1 MNLYDDVLEPSV
13 IQRGLSARF
22 TTLTENEL
30 ILLRTNIISIYQVL
44 DTTGE
49 LLLKHEYR
57 FDGVISDIQ
66 VVPQGTGK
74 LDTLLLCLNDCKFSL
89 IRFDANNNILE
100 TLSLHYYGS
109 KFKKQSLIQLS
120 KTSTVRIDPNNNC
133 ILLFNGDNIA
143 VLPILNNEANDDE
156 IGDMENIDEIYP
168 SKKKLKNNY
177 NHHFKTGASEVI
189 SSKALNVDIQNII
202 DIQFLYNFSKPTVTI
217 LYQPKLAWI
226 GNKKLNSQPTKI
238 QIISFNFILSEGKT
252 TIEPTLITKLENLSW
267 DYHTL
272 LPITNGILIVGD
284 NELSFMDNTG
294 VLQSC
299 IFLNSFSDKNWRL
312 SKIIDNSHLEIILT
326 KNMIKSLSVP
336 SRLDNNKD
344 SSINTDTDELLLIMD
359 QLNNLYYIQFEF
371 EGRLLIK
378 FDIIKLPILNDIFT
392 QNNCITC
399 IVRVDNYKDNS
410 NINLFLGFQTGNS
423 MVVKLNNIKSVLT
436 SKEEKDDTDRLNSAM
451 DEDEDF
457 YDEDDLYAN
466 DESIENVTSNSKSLV
481 NKSSTNLAEPFDIE
495 LLSVLN
501 NTGPITSLTTGKVT
515 SIETNIKG
523 LTNPNKDE
531 YSIVTTSGNGTG
543 SHLNVVQLTVQ
554 PVVELALKFIS
565 VTQTWNLKL
574 NNIDKY
580 LVTTD
585 STKTKSDIYEID
597 NNFSLHR
604 SGRLRRDATTVNISI
619 FGDQTRIVQV
629 TTNNLYLFDTNF
641 RRLTTIKFDY
651 EIVHVSFMDP
661 YILITLSRGNLYI
674 YELEKKYKK
683 KLFRVGLP
691 EILSEM
697 VITSG
702 LILKSNMCN
711 EFLPQVEDKDEEQM
725 LFTFVTADNQIIFFT
740 REHNDRVFQLNG
752 VDDLAEQLF
761 ISTYTLPDEV
771 VPDPS
776 IKQIMINKLGQNY
789 PEEYL
794 TILTFGGEIY
804 QYKKSLQRNSRF
816 YKNSIR
822 NNLAVTGAPN
832 NAYAK
837 GVSSIERILHYIPNY
852 NGYSVIF
859 VTGNVPYII
868 MKEDNSVSRVF
879 KFANISIVSMTPW
892 GKQSIMCVDDIKN
905 ARVYTL
911 DKENV
916 YYGNKLPIKK
926 VFINTTIENYMT
938 LTNITYHEKSQT
950 FMASYMQEID
960 FVAKSEDD
968 EPITVGVKD
977 NVPHAKGSHCGL
989 LLINP
994 QTWNIIDKVEFD
1006 GDAMVNDMKTMLIQ
1020 VDSHSKRK
1028 VEFLVVGVTNN
1039 SSEDLP
1045 ASGSFFIYDIISVVP
1060 EPGKPDTGFKLKQI
1074 FTEYVKSAITA
1085 TCDISG
1091 RFVISQ
1097 SQKLMVRDVQEDN
1110 SVVPVAFLDVPL
1122 YVTNIKSFGNLLLI
1136 GDAMQGIQFI
1146 GFDAEPYRMIPLGK
1160 SVTHFETMCIE
1171 FIINNGELYF
1181 AIVDINNILH
1191 VLKYAPDEPNSLSGQ
1206 RLIHCSSFNLYS
1218 SVTCMKLIPKNN
1230 EFDNSNNNTGAIN
1243 GTSSFQ
1249 IIGGHIDGSLH
1260 KIIPLSEDAY
1270 RRLYVIQQQI
1280 IDKEPTLGGLNPRME
1295 RQGNDFLHL
1304 SHTKRVMLDYN
1315 VIKRFTTLS
1324 IKRRSNLAQKIGRN
1338 AEFDLWRIIIDTEFS
1353 MVSLTPRNNKQ
1364 TH

>member
-1 MNLYDDVLEPSV
+1 MNLYDDILEPSV
-13 IQRGLSARF
+13 IQKSLSGHF
-22 TTLTENEL
+22 TTLNETEL
-30 ILLRTNIISIYQVL
+30 ILLKTNIITIFQVK
-44 DTTGE
+44 DTSGE
-49 LLLKHEYR
+49 LVLKYEYR
-57 FDGVISDIQ
+57 FDGFISDIQ
-66 VVPQGTGK
+66 LLSQGKDK
-74 LDTLLLCLNDCKFSL
+74 LDCLLLCLNDCKFSI
-89 IRFDANNNILE
+89 IRFDSFRNVIE
-100 TLSLHYYGS
+100 TLSLHYYNG
-109 KFKKQSLIQLS
+109 KFKKQSLIELA
-120 KTSTVRIDPNNNC
+120 KTSTVRTDPSNRC

-143 VLPILNNEANDDE
+143 ILPIVNNDNIDDE
-156 IGDMENIDEIYP
+156 IDEIENIDEIYP
-168 SKKKLKNNY
+168 LKKK
-177 NHHFKTGASEVI
+177 KTNQHIMTGVSEVI
-189 SSKALNVDIQNII
+189 SGKQLNDDIQNII
-202 DIQFLYNFSKPTVTI
+202 DLQFMFNFPKPTITI
-217 LYQPKLAWI
+217 VYQPKLAWV
-226 GNKKLNSQPTKI
+226 GNKKLNPQPTKVLV
-238 QIISFNFILSEGKT
+238 ISFNLILSETKT
-252 TIEPTLITKLENLSW
+252 TIEPTVITKLENLSW
-267 DYHTL
+267 DYHSL
-272 LPITNGILIVGD
+272 IPVNKGILIVGD
-284 NELSFMDNTG
+284 NELSFIDNTG

-299 IFLNSFSDKNWRL
+299 ILLNSFSDGNWKL
-312 SKIIDNSHLEIILT
+312 SKIINNSHLQIILS
-326 KNMIKSLSVP
+326 KGMIRSLRIPSILSKSTE
-336 SRLDNNKD
+336 NKD
-344 SSINTDTDELLLIMD
+344 SLPTNDNDELLLIVD
-359 QLNNLYYIQFEF
+359 QLNNFYYIQLEF

-392 QNNCITC
+392 QNNNITC
-399 IVRVDNYKDNS
+399 ITRVDNYMDN
-410 NINLFLGFQTGNS
+410 NNLNLFLGFQTGNS
-423 MVVKLNNIKSVLT
+423 MVVKLNNIKSALK
-436 SKEEKDDTDRLNSAM
+436 SKERQELTKNSNISV
-451 DEDEDF
+451 DDEDF
-457 YDEDDLYAN
+457 DDEDDLYAN
-466 DESIENVTSNSKSLV
+466 DESMEDILENNKHQNSETVNLV
-481 NKSSTNLAEPFDIE
+481 EPFDIE
-495 LLSVLN
+495 LLSILN

-515 SIETNIKG
+515 SIDTSIKG

-531 YSIVTTSGNGTG
+531 YSLVTTSGNGTA
-543 SHLNVVQLTVQ
+543 SHLSVVQFNVQ

-574 NNIDKY
+574 DNIDKY

-597 NNFSLHR
+597 NNFSLHK

-619 FGDQTRIVQV
+619 FGEQTRIVQV

-651 EIVHVSFMDP
+651 EVVHVSFMDP
-661 YILITLSRGNLYI
+661 YILITVSRGNLYI

-711 EFLPQVEDKDEEQM
+711 EFLPQVENENEEQM

-752 VDDLAEQLF
+752 VDDLAEELF

-776 IKQIMINKLGQNY
+776 IKQIMINKLGQNH

-816 YKNSIR
+816 YKNSNR

-868 MKEDNSVSRVF
+868 IKEDNSVSRVF
-879 KFANISIVSMTPW
+879 KFANIPIVSMTPW
-892 GKQSIMCVDDIKN
+892 DKQSIMCVDDIKN

-911 DKENV
+911 DRDNV
-916 YYGNKLPIKK
+916 YYGNKLPVKK

-950 FMASYMQEID
+950 FMVSYLKEID
-960 FVAKSEDD
+960 FIAKGEDD
-968 EPITVGVKD
+968 EPISVGAID
-977 NVPHAKGSHCGL
+977 DVPHARGSHCGI

-994 QTWNIIDKVEFD
+994 QTWNVIDKIEFE
-1006 GDAMVNDMKTMLIQ
+1006 GDAMVNDMRTMLIQ
-1020 VDSHSKRK
+1020 VDSHSRRK
-1028 VEFLVVGVTNN
+1028 VEYLVVGVTNN

-1060 EPGKPDTGFKLKQI
+1060 EPGKPDTGYKLKQI
-1074 FTEYVKSAITA
+1074 FTEYVKSAITSS
-1085 TCDISG
+1085 CEISG
-1091 RFVISQ
+1091 RFVVSQ

-1160 SVTHFETMCIE
+1160 SVTHFETMSIE

-1181 AIVDINNILH
+1181 AIADINNILH

-1218 SVTCMKLIPKNN
+1218 TNTCMKLIPKNN
-1230 EFDNSNNNTGAIN
+1230 EFENNTNDDDDAVN
-1243 GTSSFQ
+1243 NPSYQ
-1249 IIGGHIDGSLH
+1249 AIGGHSDGSIN
-1260 KIIPLSEDAY
+1260 KIIPLTEDAY

-1280 IDKEPTLGGLNPRME
+1280 IDKEPVIGGLNPRME
-1295 RQGNDFLHL
+1295 RQDNDFHHL
-1304 SHTKRVMLDYN
+1304 SHTKRPMLDYN
-1315 VIKRFTTLS
+1315 VIKRFTNLS

-1338 AEFDLWRIIIDTEFS
+1338 AEFDLWRIIIDSEFS
-1353 MVSLTPRNNKQ
+1353 MRSLTRRRSK
-1364 TH
+1364 